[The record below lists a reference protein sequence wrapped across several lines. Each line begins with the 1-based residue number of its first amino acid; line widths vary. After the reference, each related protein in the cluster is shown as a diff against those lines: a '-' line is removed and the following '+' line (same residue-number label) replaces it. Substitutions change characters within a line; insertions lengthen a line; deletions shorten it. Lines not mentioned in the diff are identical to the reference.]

1 MTTSTDTL
9 TMDLAGMLRRLDSQP
24 GYHAESY
31 PKPGDDTG
39 VIRIGGRDYVL
50 TLQPARPA
58 PDPEARH
65 NHDPNPFGRYQ
76 PAGECPRCDQLRSGG
91 RAGAP
96 APTTTRSA
104 PPRSARMTAAPRDAP
119 SSAPSASGK
128 GSPHDQRAAA
138 IAARPVPGQGET
150 TEGVNR

>member
-76 PAGECPRCDQLRSGG
+76 PAGECPRCDQLRSG
-91 RAGAP
+91 AP
-96 APTTTRSA
+96 AKPGWRS
-104 PPRSARMTAAPRDAP
+104 RTDDDA
-119 SSAPSASGK
+119 
-128 GSPHDQRAAA
+128 QRAAEIRA
-138 IAARPVPGQGET
+138 HDCRASRCSVVCTFGQW
-150 TEGVNR
+150 